1 MEKILVNEIIRKY
14 KENNKVAKNA
24 PTNNAII
31 KMLQGTE
38 LKSLVVEPS
47 KTGAILNRGSVV
59 ECVVRYALI
68 EYVLGEA
75 PKTMRK
81 SVNNEDFNTNG
92 FDIEM
97 LADLGLQANTNYEI
111 KLLSSVAR
119 ASYDDAKDLPIIM
132 VDLRA
137 KSKGV
142 YLVEP
147 KDLVLYSAKSISDYV
162 KGTRLDLV
170 GELLGL

>member
-1 MEKILVNEIIRKY
+1 MEKILVNEIIKKY
-14 KENNKVAKNA
+14 QMNNSVAKNA

-31 KMLQGTE
+31 KMLQATE
-38 LKSLVVEPS
+38 LKSLVVEPAKS
-47 KTGAILNRGSVV
+47 GAVLNRGSVV

-68 EYVLGEA
+68 EYILGEA
-75 PKTMRK
+75 PKTMKK
-81 SVNNEDFNTNG
+81 STSNEDFNTKG

-97 LADLGLQANTNYEI
+97 LEDLGLQANTNYEI
-111 KLLSSVAR
+111 KLLSSIAR
-119 ASYDDAKDLPIIM
+119 ASYEDKKEMPIIM

-147 KDLVLYSAKSISDYV
+147 KDLVLYNPKSISDYT

-170 GELLGL
+170 SELLGI